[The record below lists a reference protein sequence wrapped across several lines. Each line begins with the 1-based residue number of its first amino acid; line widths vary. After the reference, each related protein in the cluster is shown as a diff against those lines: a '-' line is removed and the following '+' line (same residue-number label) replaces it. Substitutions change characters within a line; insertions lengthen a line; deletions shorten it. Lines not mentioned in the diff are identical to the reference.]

1 MYLFIVFVLI
11 FIGVQISIFSVS
23 QIIFSL
29 FFSFPFT
36 RYLDKLSALNDP
48 SKIRKRYILAVTL
61 NSSLII
67 LLGYLLFKYV
77 EPRYSGPLV
86 VGAMFGLLSILR
98 SLIDGLT
105 PELVQD
111 YVEVS
116 RPYFKSDR
124 FADLL
129 SSDGFSENWY
139 LNREMGKDPLRS
151 TVKEF
156 YEFDIAMDEIIA
168 KAMSKTASSNDS
180 SGESGTR
187 DFS

>member
-1 MYLFIVFVLI
+1 MHLFIVLVLI

-86 VGAMFGLLSILR
+86 VGAMFGLLSVLT
-98 SLIDGLT
+98 SLFDGLT
-105 PELVQD
+105 PELVRD
-111 YVEVS
+111 YVDVS

-139 LNREMGKDPLRS
+139 LNREKGKDPLRS

-156 YEFDIAMDEIIA
+156 YELDIAMGEIIT
-168 KAMSKTASSNDS
+168 KAMSKTASLNDR
-180 SGESGTR
+180 SGESGAS